1 MVSEQLLMNPSIQE
15 SGEFENPKAA
25 LSKVDK
31 ILLRNI
37 MAKYNDSRKTLA
49 HYLGISE
56 STLSNKMNERKTYTF
71 NLHEVRRIIDRYEI
85 PAEQIPDVF
94 FSQSYSG

>member
-1 MVSEQLLMNPSIQE
+1 METSQFNKTGTDTSPVELE
-15 SGEFENPKAA
+15 YPKSA

-37 MAKYNDSRKTLA
+37 MAKYNDSRRTLA

-56 STLSNKMNERKTYTF
+56 STLSKKMNERKTYTF
-71 NLHEVRRIIDRYEI
+71 NLNEVRKIIDRYQI
-85 PAEQIPDVF
+85 PAEQIPNIF
-94 FSQSYSG
+94 FSCKSYD